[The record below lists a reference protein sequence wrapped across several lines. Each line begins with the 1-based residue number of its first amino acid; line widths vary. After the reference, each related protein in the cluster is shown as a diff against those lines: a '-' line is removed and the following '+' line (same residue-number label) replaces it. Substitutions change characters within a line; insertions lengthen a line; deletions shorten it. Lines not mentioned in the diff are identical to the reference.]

1 MKCLSPILL
10 LLSISFSSA
19 AGSQEKNNQVLAE
32 VWTDCLQRAFKIKLR
47 IAWNQ
52 AKGQRLHTSGLGHLP
67 PGLAY
72 SHNNIS
78 SVLDGV
84 PAVTFQGSPALCI
97 INHAPLTSCLDYS
110 NALKEELWMAKSHLK
125 EHDSC
130 LVNNGRIGALPSGC
144 FDELPRNIW
153 LITVGK
159 QGGINLWSDP
169 AGQQHP
175 FSQSREIDCRYGVGQ
190 RALPWP
196 LCIHRENIMGF
207 GRKDIL
213 TSSMYVLHV
222 QMWVLW
228 NSCEKR
234 FQRRA
239 GKWISESE

>member
-1 MKCLSPILL
+1 MKCLSLILL

-19 AGSQEKNNQVLAE
+19 AGSQEKKKQDLAE
-32 VWTDCLQRAFKIKLR
+32 VWTDCLQRAFEIKLR

-72 SHNNIS
+72 SYNNIS

-84 PAVTFQGSPALCI
+84 PAVTFHDSPALYI

-125 EHDSC
+125 EHSSC
-130 LVNNGRIGALPSGC
+130 LVNNGRIGGLPSGC

-175 FSQSREIDCRYGVGQ
+175 FSQSIDRLKIWSGTNSSALVSMHSQGKQCGIWEEGHSNFFHICFACTDVG
-190 RALPWP
+190 
-196 LCIHRENIMGF
+196 F
-207 GRKDIL
+207 VK
-213 TSSMYVLHV
+213 
-222 QMWVLW
+222 
-228 NSCEKR
+228 SCEKR
-234 FQRRA
+234 AR
-239 GKWISESE
+239 KWISESE